1 MGGFVACC
9 PHHFFN
15 THVKN
20 NATNKKKIR
29 NKMSYLIN
37 ECVTLNYL
45 QDLDSPQELITMLH
59 LLSQASEEGTKKV
72 QTQKTHIARLC
83 MCKSEDKSYLNK
95 YVNKIIKGLVEKGY
109 LISTSTDYIS
119 IKGVTKT
126 TTKWVLSD
134 KSMSIIKGLNKQSKD
149 KAKATSNKT
158 HIPTQVNDTQY
169 KGVEVNANKQKE
181 QEHKPTLAEQQAAIK
196 I

>member
-1 MGGFVACC
+1 
-9 PHHFFN
+9 
-15 THVKN
+15 
-20 NATNKKKIR
+20 
-29 NKMSYLIN
+29 MSYLIN

-95 YVNKIIKGLVEKGY
+95 YVNKIIKGLTEKGY
-109 LISTSTDYIS
+109 LTSTNTDYIN
-119 IKGVTKT
+119 IKGVNKT

-134 KSMSIIKGLNKQSKD
+134 KAMNIIKSLNSKQKQ
-149 KAKATSNKT
+149 AKATSKIKT
-158 HIPTQVNDTQY
+158 PTQGITPNQKADIT
-169 KGVEVNANKQKE
+169 QKE
-181 QEHKPTLAEQQAAIK
+181 TAPQQEYKPSLAELQAAIK

>member
-1 MGGFVACC
+1 
-9 PHHFFN
+9 
-15 THVKN
+15 
-20 NATNKKKIR
+20 
-29 NKMSYLIN
+29 MSYLIN

-109 LISTSTDYIS
+109 LISTSTDYIN
-119 IKGVTKT
+119 IKGVNKT
-126 TTKWVLSD
+126 TTKCVLSD

-149 KAKATSNKT
+149 KAKATNKIN
-158 HIPTQVNDTQY
+158 IPTQGITPNQKADIT
-169 KGVEVNANKQKE
+169 QKE
-181 QEHKPTLAEQQAAIK
+181 TAPQQEYKPSLAELQAAIK

>member
-1 MGGFVACC
+1 
-9 PHHFFN
+9 
-15 THVKN
+15 
-20 NATNKKKIR
+20 
-29 NKMSYLIN
+29 MSYQIN
-37 ECVTLNYL
+37 EFLILNQL
-45 QDLDSPQELITMLH
+45 QDLTSANEIITMLH
-59 LLSQASEEGTKKV
+59 LISQGKREI
-72 QTQKTHIARLC
+72 QTQKSHIATLC
-83 MCKSEDKSYLNK
+83 GQRGKDKNNNTKL
-95 YVNKIIKGLVEKGY
+95 VNKMIKGLIEKGY
-109 LISTSTDYIS
+109 LISTSTDYIN
-119 IKGVTKT
+119 IKGVNKT

-181 QEHKPTLAEQQAAIK
+181 QAHVQTLAEMQAAIK

>member
-1 MGGFVACC
+1 
-9 PHHFFN
+9 
-15 THVKN
+15 
-20 NATNKKKIR
+20 
-29 NKMSYLIN
+29 MSYLIN

-95 YVNKIIKGLVEKGY
+95 YVNKIIKGLTEKGY
-109 LISTSTDYIS
+109 LTSTNTDYIN
-119 IKGVTKT
+119 IKGVNKT

-149 KAKATSNKT
+149 KAKATNKIN
-158 HIPTQVNDTQY
+158 IPTQGITPNQKADIT
-169 KGVEVNANKQKE
+169 QKE
-181 QEHKPTLAEQQAAIK
+181 TAPQQEYKPSLAELQAAIK

>member
-1 MGGFVACC
+1 
-9 PHHFFN
+9 
-15 THVKN
+15 
-20 NATNKKKIR
+20 
-29 NKMSYLIN
+29 MSYLIN

-95 YVNKIIKGLVEKGY
+95 YVNKIIKGLTEKGY

-119 IKGVTKT
+119 IKGVIKT

-134 KSMSIIKGLNKQSKD
+134 KSMSIIKGLNSKQSKD

-181 QEHKPTLAEQQAAIK
+181 QAHVQTLAEMQAAIK

>member
-1 MGGFVACC
+1 MGVFVACC

-95 YVNKIIKGLVEKGY
+95 YVNKIIKGLVEKDY
-109 LISTSTDYIS
+109 LEATSTDYIN
-119 IKGVTKT
+119 IKGINKT

-134 KSMSIIKGLNKQSKD
+134 KAMNIIKGLNKQSKD
-149 KAKATSNKT
+149 KAKATNKIN
-158 HIPTQVNDTQY
+158 IPTQVNDTQY

-181 QEHKPTLAEQQAAIK
+181 QAHVQTLAEMQAAIK

>member
-1 MGGFVACC
+1 
-9 PHHFFN
+9 
-15 THVKN
+15 
-20 NATNKKKIR
+20 
-29 NKMSYLIN
+29 MSYLIN

-95 YVNKIIKGLVEKGY
+95 YVNKIINGLTEKGY
-109 LISTSTDYIS
+109 LISTSTDYIN

-134 KSMSIIKGLNKQSKD
+134 KAMNIIKGINKQSKD
-149 KAKATSNKT
+149 KATSNKIN
-158 HIPTQVNDTQY
+158 IPTQGNNNNLS
-169 KGVEVNANKQKE
+169 KGGIINTKKE
-181 QEHKPTLAEQQAAIK
+181 QAPQQEYKPSLAELRRKYPIAD
-196 I
+196 

>member
-1 MGGFVACC
+1 
-9 PHHFFN
+9 
-15 THVKN
+15 
-20 NATNKKKIR
+20 
-29 NKMSYLIN
+29 MSYLIN

-95 YVNKIIKGLVEKGY
+95 YVNKIIKGLTEKGY

-134 KSMSIIKGLNKQSKD
+134 KSMNIIKSLNIKQKQ
-149 KAKATSNKT
+149 AKANSKIST
-158 HIPTQVNDTQY
+158 PTQAYQATT
-169 KGVEVNANKQKE
+169 KE
-181 QEHKPTLAEQQAAIK
+181 AKEATKETAPQQEYKPTLAERQAAIK
-196 I
+196 IK

>member
-1 MGGFVACC
+1 
-9 PHHFFN
+9 
-15 THVKN
+15 
-20 NATNKKKIR
+20 
-29 NKMSYLIN
+29 MSYLIN

-109 LISTSTDYIS
+109 LEATSTDYIS

-134 KSMSIIKGLNKQSKD
+134 KSMSIIKSLNSKQKQ
-149 KAKATSNKT
+149 AKATNKIN
-158 HIPTQVNDTQY
+158 IPTQAYQATT
-169 KGVEVNANKQKE
+169 KEAKEATKE
-181 QEHKPTLAEQQAAIK
+181 QAPQQEYKPSLAEQRRQLEEAIK
-196 I
+196 D

>member
-1 MGGFVACC
+1 
-9 PHHFFN
+9 
-15 THVKN
+15 
-20 NATNKKKIR
+20 
-29 NKMSYLIN
+29 MSYLIN

-95 YVNKIIKGLVEKGY
+95 YVNKIINGLTEKGY

-134 KSMSIIKGLNKQSKD
+134 KSMSIIKGINKQSKD
-149 KAKATSNKT
+149 KATSKIN
-158 HIPTQVNDTQY
+158 IPTQAYQATTKEAKEATKETAPQKKY
-169 KGVEVNANKQKE
+169 K
-181 QEHKPTLAEQQAAIK
+181 PSLAEQQAAIK

>member
-1 MGGFVACC
+1 
-9 PHHFFN
+9 
-15 THVKN
+15 
-20 NATNKKKIR
+20 
-29 NKMSYLIN
+29 MSYLIN

-95 YVNKIIKGLVEKGY
+95 YVNKIIKGLTEKGY
-109 LISTSTDYIS
+109 LEATSTDYIS

-126 TTKWVLSD
+126 TTKWVLSN
-134 KSMSIIKGLNKQSKD
+134 KSMNIIKSLNSKQSKG
-149 KAKATSNKT
+149 KATSNKIN
-158 HIPTQVNDTQY
+158 IPTQGINNNLS
-169 KGVEVNANKQKE
+169 KGGINNANNTKE
-181 QEHKPTLAEQQAAIK
+181 TAPQEEHKPSLAERQAAIK

>member
-1 MGGFVACC
+1 
-9 PHHFFN
+9 
-15 THVKN
+15 
-20 NATNKKKIR
+20 
-29 NKMSYLIN
+29 MSYLIN

-95 YVNKIIKGLVEKGY
+95 YVNKIIKGLTEKGY
-109 LISTSTDYIS
+109 LTSTNTDYIN
-119 IKGVTKT
+119 IKGVNKT

-134 KSMSIIKGLNKQSKD
+134 KAMNIIKSLNSKQKQ
-149 KAKATSNKT
+149 AKATNKIN
-158 HIPTQVNDTQY
+158 IPTQGITPNQKADIT
-169 KGVEVNANKQKE
+169 QKE
-181 QEHKPTLAEQQAAIK
+181 TAPQQEYKPSLAELQAAIK

>member
-1 MGGFVACC
+1 
-9 PHHFFN
+9 
-15 THVKN
+15 
-20 NATNKKKIR
+20 
-29 NKMSYLIN
+29 MSYQIN
-37 ECVTLNYL
+37 EFLILNQL
-45 QDLDSPQELITMLH
+45 QDLTSANEIITMLH
-59 LLSQASEEGTKKV
+59 LISQGKREI
-72 QTQKTHIARLC
+72 QTQKSHIATLC
-83 MCKSEDKSYLNK
+83 GQRGKDKNNNTKL
-95 YVNKIIKGLVEKGY
+95 VNKIIKGLIEKGY

-181 QEHKPTLAEQQAAIK
+181 QAPQTTLTAEQPQMSLAELRRNYPIAD
-196 I
+196 

>member
-1 MGGFVACC
+1 
-9 PHHFFN
+9 
-15 THVKN
+15 
-20 NATNKKKIR
+20 
-29 NKMSYLIN
+29 MSYLIN

-95 YVNKIIKGLVEKGY
+95 YVNKIIKGLTEKGY

-126 TTKWVLSD
+126 TTKWVLSN
-134 KSMSIIKGLNKQSKD
+134 KSMNIIKSLNSKQSKG
-149 KAKATSNKT
+149 KATSNKIN
-158 HIPTQVNDTQY
+158 IPTQVITPNQKADIT
-169 KGVEVNANKQKE
+169 QKE
-181 QEHKPTLAEQQAAIK
+181 QEYKPSLAEQRRQLEEAIND
-196 I
+196 